1 MNIQRSLGLMLLLAA
16 MFVRPHPIA
25 GPAPA
30 GETSPGRVSGEYRV
44 GYVCLADR
52 TSDEDRAAWE
62 WLSSR
67 PGLAAERVRPA
78 RILAGNRPAT
88 VLWLHCPA
96 GDDWARWEA
105 QPLLPEAL
113 AAHLARG
120 GHLLLTGF
128 AARLPHLLGLET
140 RPPRTEWRDIEDNW
154 LFDKKGFHG
163 YGGHPLFRRLFGGTF
178 VLDARRNVRLPV
190 TGYFGADV
198 PQEGRV
204 AAVETSYITLHA
216 DRRLVI
222 EHARG
227 GARILSVGGLV
238 LLAEPNGRRSHLEQF
253 LQNALDYL
261 AGRNDEGPVT
271 HWPVTGPRPRLVTD
285 FPAVTPPPTPPPP
298 AAWPTAGPVLTR
310 DPATTNA
317 FDLAGR
323 RALIMGREN
332 AGIAELWVH
341 PFRVVRDY
349 EAGLLLPDGV
359 QWLAEAPCAVEIRPE
374 GLRRTYTTP
383 LGTLTER
390 IFPSLERPGGVIHYT
405 LDATQPAR
413 LLFRCRLDLRWMWPY
428 DAGALGDL
436 HYGWDPGRRALQ
448 VSNPGG
454 AFCCLVGSTAVPLAR
469 LSGPYATIDWA
480 AGALQGTPGDGHEI
494 RHAAV
499 LALDSDNRFTQTVVI
514 VGTDEGLTAA
524 GRAYH
529 ALHAAY
535 PVEYQGLVDHYRR
548 LLDEQVR
555 FRTPDAE
562 FDRLWDWTL
571 VGADR
576 FFVTTPRLGSALM
589 AGYATTDR
597 GWDGRQ
603 AVSGRPGYAWY
614 FGRDAVWSA
623 FALDDAGNFPLV
635 RQQLEFFQ
643 RYQDITGEIFHEL
656 SSSGVVHFDSA
667 DATPLYVILA
677 AHYLRASGDL
687 AFIRASWPSLRAAM
701 DFMYATDTDHDGLI
715 ENTNVGH
722 GWVEGGKL
730 WGAHT
735 TLYLAALWSQ
745 ALTDA
750 AEMAARLGDEPLR
763 RRYAAD
769 AARVRAAI
777 NGEFWNEEERF
788 LHYGKRRDG
797 TFMPERTVL
806 PAVAMHFDL
815 LPPDRAADM
824 LRVLA
829 GNEFTA
835 DWGVRIL
842 GSASPLFNP
851 QGYHYGSVWP
861 LFTGWTALAEYRYGR
876 SAQGYSHILNN
887 LYIKNHWALGFV
899 EEVMN
904 GAVYEPSGVCPHQ
917 CWSETNIM
925 HPILAGM
932 VGWRPYAPDGRADI
946 RPQFPRHWD
955 RVEVRNLAVGD
966 TRLAMTMERSADET
980 RFAFSRTGNNSLTIR
995 LWPEIPPG
1003 MIIRSI
1009 IVDEIPRPLSQR
1021 VKRSLLAAPV
1031 EIALDKEAVV
1041 TLTHTGGLGV
1051 VPLMPRPAPGEKG
1064 RGLRLLNEQAA
1075 GDEYT
1080 LELAGPAGGR
1090 GRIAVKVFGRQS
1102 FRPADTSIVCHVVE
1116 GLLWL
1121 DVPFPDHESGIS
1133 RTTVRLLRQADDSG
1147 GQSSRPVPTGN

>member
-1 MNIQRSLGLMLLLAA
+1 MNIQRSLGLLFFLAA
-16 MFVRPHPIA
+16 TLVRPHPAA
-25 GPAPA
+25 GPVPPGETAPA
-30 GETSPGRVSGEYRV
+30 GVGGEYRV
-44 GYVCLADR
+44 GYVCLADF

-67 PGLAAERVRPA
+67 PGLVAERIRPA

-96 GDDWARWEA
+96 SDDWARYEA

-113 AAHLARG
+113 TAHLARG

-128 AARLPHLLGLET
+128 AARLPHRLGLES

-178 VLDARRNVRLPV
+178 VLDARRNIRLPV

-204 AAVETSYITLHA
+204 VAVEKSYITLHA

-227 GARILSVGGLV
+227 GARVLSVGGLV
-238 LLAEPNGRRSHLEQF
+238 QLAEPNGRRPHLGQF
-253 LQNALDYL
+253 LRNALDYL

-271 HWPVTGPRPRLVTD
+271 HWPVTEPRPQLMTD
-285 FPAVTPPPTPPPP
+285 FPAASPPPAPAPP

-310 DPATTNA
+310 NPATPHA

-359 QWLAEAPCAVEIRPE
+359 QWLADAPCAVEIRPE
-374 GLRRTYTTP
+374 GLCRTYTTR

-405 LDATQPAR
+405 LQATEPAR

-428 DAGALGDL
+428 DAGALGDP

-454 AFCCLVGSTAVPLAR
+454 DFCCLVGSATVPLAR

-480 AGALQGTPGDGHEI
+480 AGTLQGTPGDGHEI

-499 LALDSDNRFTQTVVI
+499 LALDGDNRFTQTVVI
-514 VGTDEGLTAA
+514 VGTDEGRTAA

-529 ALHAAY
+529 ALHTDY
-535 PVEYQGLVDHYRR
+535 PAEYHILVDHYRR

-555 FRTPDAE
+555 FQTPDTE

-576 FFVTTPRLGSALM
+576 FFVTTPRLGSALV

-643 RYQDITGEIFHEL
+643 RFQDITGEIFHEL

-687 AFIRASWPSLRAAM
+687 AFIRSSWPSLRAAM
-701 DFMYATDTDHDGLI
+701 DFMFATDTDHDGLI

-750 AEMAARLGDEPLR
+750 AEMAARLGHDTLS
-763 RRYAAD
+763 RRYAA
-769 AARVRAAI
+769 AGEKARAAV
-777 NGEFWNEEERF
+777 NGEFWNEEQRF
-788 LHYGKRRDG
+788 LHYGKRQDG

-815 LPPDRAADM
+815 IPPDRAADM

-876 SAQGYSHILNN
+876 SVQGFSHILNN

-925 HPILAGM
+925 HPVLAGM
-932 VGWRPYAPDGRADI
+932 VGWQPQAPENRVDI
-946 RPQFPRHWD
+946 RPRFPRHWD
-955 RVEVRNLAVGD
+955 EVAVRNLAVGD
-966 TRLAMTMERSADET
+966 RRLAMTLERSANQT
-980 RFAFSRTGNNSLTIR
+980 RFTFSRTGGGPLAIR

-1003 MIIRSI
+1003 MVVRSI
-1009 IVDEIPRPLSQR
+1009 TVDDRPHP
-1021 VKRSLLAAPV
+1021 AAPRAERNLPARPV
-1031 EIALDKEAVV
+1031 EFVLDETAVV
-1041 TLTHTGGLGV
+1041 VLTHTGGLGA
-1051 VPLMPRPAPGEKG
+1051 VPLAPRPGPGDRS
-1064 RGLRLLNEQAA
+1064 RGLRIL
-1075 GDEYT
+1075 DERVTDDGYI
-1080 LELAGPAGGR
+1080 LDLAGPAGVH
-1090 GRIAVKVFGRQS
+1090 GRIAIRVFGRETW
-1102 FRPADTSIVCHVVE
+1102 RPADSSVISSITG

-1121 DVPFPDHESGIS
+1121 DVPFPEHESGHS
-1133 RTTVRLLRQADDSG
+1133 RVTVRLVRPDDM
-1147 GQSSRPVPTGN
+1147 SRPPSSGAGPVGK